1 MDLGEYYMPGPLGS
15 FFMQENG
22 SRGSKTMVYTVRTIV
37 SIISHS

>member
-22 SRGSKTMVYTVRTIV
+22 SMGSGIMVYTVCTIV